1 MTKNKASAVDE
12 EGPRHVA
19 RDPDFEARVRASFA
33 KQPMMETLGATLD
46 EVEPGR
52 VTIVMPPAPHILQ
65 QHGFV
70 HGGAVAAI
78 ADSAAGYAALSL
90 MPKGAGVLTTEFKI
104 NLLAPASGDRLV
116 ATGMVIRAGR
126 SLTVAMAEV
135 HSETAG
141 ALKLVALLT
150 ASMMTIEGRD
160 GVSD

>member
-1 MTKNKASAVDE
+1 
-12 EGPRHVA
+12 
-19 RDPDFEARVRASFA
+19 VR
-33 KQPMMETLGATLD
+33 
-46 EVEPGR
+46 
-52 VTIVMPPAPHILQ
+52 IVMPPAPHLLQ

-70 HGGAVAAI
+70 HAGAVATI

-104 NLLAPASGDRLV
+104 NLMAPAAGDLLV

-126 SLTVAMAEV
+126 SLTVALAEV
-135 HSETAG
+135 HSETGG

-150 ASMMTIEGRD
+150 ASMMTVLGRD

>member
-1 MTKNKASAVDE
+1 MPRKKTAEPNEA
-12 EGPRHVA
+12 GPRHVA
-19 RDPDFEARVRASFA
+19 QDPDFEARVRASFA
-33 KQPMMETLGATLD
+33 RQPMMETLGAKLVD
-46 EVEPGR
+46 VEPGR
-52 VTIVMPPAPHILQ
+52 VRIVMPRAAHILQ

-90 MPKGAGVLTTEFKI
+90 MSRGAGVLTTEFKI
-104 NLLAPASGDRLV
+104 NLMAPAAGKELV

-135 HSETAG
+135 HSETDG

-150 ASMMTIEGRD
+150 ASMMTMEGRD
-160 GVSD
+160 GVAD